1 MWNMIWPLLIVV
13 GANTIYNISTKS
25 TPSDVNAFAS
35 LATSYFIA
43 MLGSVVMFF
52 FTADSKNLLMEISKT
67 NWSAL
72 ALGIAI
78 VGLEFGY
85 ICIYRAGWK
94 IGVASLVANIS
105 LACVLLLIGLFVYK
119 EVITLKQL
127 LGMGICAI
135 GLMLI
140 VKGKIRSLDMRDLI
154 YVLCCHY
161 LGEN

>member
-52 FTADSKNLLMEISKT
+52 LTSDSKNLLVEVSKT

-127 LGMGICAI
+127 LGMGICAV

-140 VKGKIRSLDMRDLI
+140 VK
-154 YVLCCHY
+154 
-161 LGEN
+161 

>member
-1 MWNMIWPLLIVV
+1 MWNMLWPVLVVV

-25 TPSDVNAFAS
+25 TPANVNAFAS
-35 LATSYFIA
+35 LAMTYVMAALS
-43 MLGSVVMFF
+43 SVVLFF
-52 FTADSKNLLMEISKT
+52 LTSDSKNLLAELAKT
-67 NWSAL
+67 NWTAY

-78 VGLEFGY
+78 IGLEFGY

-105 LACVLLLIGLFVYK
+105 LACVLLVVGYFFYK

-127 LGMGICAI
+127 LGMGVCAI

-140 VKGKIRSLDMRDLI
+140 VK
-154 YVLCCHY
+154 
-161 LGEN
+161 

>member
-52 FTADSKNLLMEISKT
+52 ITSDSKNLLVDVSKT

-127 LGMGICAI
+127 IGMGICAI

-140 VKGKIRSLDMRDLI
+140 VK
-154 YVLCCHY
+154 
-161 LGEN
+161 

>member
-1 MWNMIWPLLIVV
+1 MWNMIWPLLVVV

-52 FTADSKNLLMEISKT
+52 ITSDSKNLLVEISKT

-105 LACVLLLIGLFVYK
+105 LACVLLLVGLFVYK

-140 VKGKIRSLDMRDLI
+140 VK
-154 YVLCCHY
+154 
-161 LGEN
+161 

>member
-13 GANTIYNISTKS
+13 SANTIYNISTKS

-52 FTADSKNLLMEISKT
+52 FTSDSKNLLVEISKT

-140 VKGKIRSLDMRDLI
+140 VK
-154 YVLCCHY
+154 
-161 LGEN
+161 

>member
-1 MWNMIWPLLIVV
+1 MLWPVLVVV

-25 TPSDVNAFAS
+25 TPANVNAFAS
-35 LATSYFIA
+35 LAMTYVMAALS
-43 MLGSVVMFF
+43 SVVLFF
-52 FTADSKNLLMEISKT
+52 LTSDSNNLLAELAKT
-67 NWSAL
+67 QWTAY

-78 VGLEFGY
+78 IGLEFGY

-105 LACVLLLIGLFVYK
+105 LACVLLVVGYFFYK

-127 LGMGICAI
+127 LGMGVCAI

-140 VKGKIRSLDMRDLI
+140 VK
-154 YVLCCHY
+154 
-161 LGEN
+161 